1 MGYDKL
7 NSRRFAIAALLLG
20 LAVGFGMP
28 IGPVAAGV
36 PSDTNASGTAKQ
48 ALPSAASKTGGVIV
62 VADKNKQV

>member
-1 MGYDKL
+1 
-7 NSRRFAIAALLLG
+7 
-20 LAVGFGMP
+20 MP

-62 VADKNKQV
+62 VADKNIKAEGERL